1 VKRTIRRAT
10 NPETGKGTILILG
23 KAKSQKSHRPI
34 PIIPKSRAILE
45 AQATMRAPG
54 CDLVFHTDTDSPLE
68 AGELRV
74 SLARYVAAAKIK
86 HIGMHS
92 LRHTFATNALRAGV
106 DMRTLSELLGHY
118 DVAFTIRTYG
128 HTDLTTKKHA
138 LEKMYGA
145 DEENE

>member
-1 VKRTIRRAT
+1 MVNYDNMKRRADELQL
-10 NPETGKGTILILG
+10 NFAIVSRKMG
-23 KAKSQKSHRPI
+23 
-34 PIIPKSRAILE
+34 KSRSWL
-45 AQATMRAPG
+45 
-54 CDLVFHTDTDSPLE
+54 H
-68 AGELRV
+68 
-74 SLARYVAAAKIK
+74 AAKIK

-138 LEKMYGA
+138 LEKMYGS
-145 DEENE
+145 DPENE